1 MRHLRHKESHR
12 LNRISW
18 LRAAVLGANDGIIST
33 ASLLVGI
40 ATAQA
45 THATILITGIA
56 ALIAGAMSM
65 AAGEYIS
72 VSSQADTEKAE
83 IEKEK
88 YELAHQLPAEIE
100 ELTLIYVKRGLDR
113 PLAAQVANQLMER
126 DALATHLRDELGITQ
141 VFRARPLQAALFSAV
156 SFSLGS
162 LISVLIAVFAPMQ
175 HMTAI
180 IFVASV
186 LLLAFL
192 GGLAAKI
199 GNANVLVGIFRVA
212 AWGTA
217 AMALTALLGFL
228 LGVTV

>member
-12 LNRISW
+12 LNRIGW

-45 THATILITGIA
+45 SHATILITGIA

-88 YELAHQLPAEIE
+88 YELAHQLPEEIE

-126 DALATHLRDELGITQ
+126 DALSTHLRDELGITQ
-141 VFRARPLQAALFSAV
+141 TFRARPLQAALFSAV

-162 LISVLIAVFAPMQ
+162 LFSLLIALFAPAQ
-175 HMTAI
+175 HMAAT
-180 IFVASV
+180 IFIASV

-199 GNANVLVGIFRVA
+199 GNANILIGVFRVS
-212 AWGTA
+212 AWGSL
-217 AMALTALLGFL
+217 AMALTALIGFL
-228 LGVTV
+228 LGVAV

>member
-1 MRHLRHKESHR
+1 MRHLRHRESHR
-12 LNRISW
+12 IDRIGW

-40 ATAQA
+40 ATAHA
-45 THATILITGIA
+45 THTDILIAGVA

-88 YELAHQLPAEIE
+88 YELAHQLPAEVE
-100 ELTLIYVKRGLDR
+100 ELTLIYIKRGLDR

-126 DALATHLRDELGITQ
+126 DALTTHLRDELGITE
-141 VFRARPLQAALFSAV
+141 VFSARPLQAAFFSAV
-156 SFSLGS
+156 SFSIGS
-162 LISVLIAVFAPMQ
+162 FLSVLVAVFAPSQ
-175 HMTAI
+175 HLGSV
-180 IFVASV
+180 IFVASI

-192 GGLAAKI
+192 GAVAAKI
-199 GNANVLVGIFRVA
+199 GNASILRGMWRVML
-212 AWGTA
+212 WGTA
-217 AMALTALLGFL
+217 AMLLTAVIGALLGRAL
-228 LGVTV
+228 

>member
-12 LNRISW
+12 LGRVGW

-33 ASLLVGI
+33 ASLLMGI
-40 ATAQA
+40 AAA
-45 THATILITGIA
+45 KASHADILVAGVA

-88 YELAHQLPAEIE
+88 YELAHQLPAEVE
-100 ELTLIYVKRGLDR
+100 ELTLIYIKRGLDR
-113 PLAAQVANQLMER
+113 PLAAQVANQLMKR
-126 DALATHLRDELGITQ
+126 DALATHLRDELGITEA
-141 VFRARPLQAALFSAV
+141 FSARPLQAALFSAA
-156 SFSLGS
+156 SFSIGS
-162 LISVLIAVFAPMQ
+162 FLSVLVAVFSPMQ
-175 HMTAI
+175 NLVPI
-180 IFVASV
+180 IFIASV

-199 GNANVLVGIFRVA
+199 GNAKIVKGILRVTFWGSA
-212 AWGTA
+212 AMLLTA
-217 AMALTALLGFL
+217 AIGSLFGAA
-228 LGVTV
+228 V